1 MVETATDLLLGGRLK
16 LEQSLRGHR
25 AGTDAILLAASVPGE
40 FAGVLA
46 DAGAGV
52 GTAGLA
58 AALSRPGLDLLLIER
73 EPELAALAVRN
84 LAANGVRGQVVTC
97 DLLDPKSRRAAGVD
111 DGAAGLVISN
121 PPFLDPGEV
130 RASPDDLRA
139 RAHVF
144 EGAGGLESWIRACVA
159 IGSCDRLWCCIRRM
173 GLLRRRPRPSIGERP
188 ASAGNLSDRRGGNQ
202 RAGPK
207 GCGGRYAPSS
217 SEAHG
222 GASHNDVRA
231 HSCDHGRAH
240 SLHHIPIARSRS
252 ARPAAA
258 GRQRPSKAWHR
269 QVPQGR

>member
-1 MVETATDLLLGGRLK
+1 MLGGRLK

-25 AGTDAILLAASVPGE
+25 AGTDAILLAASVPEE

-58 AALSRPGLDLLLIER
+58 AARSRPGLDLLLIER

-159 IGSCDRLWCCIRRM
+159 IASAQAEMILIHRADRLGELLAALQGRTGAIRV
-173 GLLRRRPRPSIGERP
+173 LPIHP
-188 ASAGNLSDRRGGNQ
+188 
-202 RAGPK
+202 RAGEEASRVLIRAKK
-207 GCGGRYAPSS
+207 GSRAPFSLRPPLVLHQADGS
-217 SEAHG
+217 FTPEAEAIHRG
-222 GASHNDVRA
+222 E
-231 HSCDHGRAH
+231 
-240 SLHHIPIARSRS
+240 ARIR
-252 ARPAAA
+252 
-258 GRQRPSKAWHR
+258 W
-269 QVPQGR
+269 